1 MRRYVVK
8 RLLCVAGVVLL
19 ALGIGYDI
27 GVHVATKTYQFTGVV
42 KANEGGTLTVEK
54 SAKEVWTFDTS
65 KDTKGT
71 AKVGDKVTVY
81 YTMMATQI
89 ESKPAATAAPG
100 TKPGA
105 PATAGKK
112 K

>member
-1 MRRYVVK
+1 VK
-8 RLLCVAGVVLL
+8 RLFCVLGVLVL

-27 GVHVATKTYQFTGVV
+27 GVHAASKTYQFTGVV
-42 KANEGGTLTVEK
+42 KANDGGTLTVEK
-54 SAKEVWTFDTS
+54 SAKEVWTFDTG

-71 AKVGDKVTVY
+71 AKVGDRVTVY

-89 ESKPAATAAPG
+89 ESKPAAAAAPG
-100 TKPGA
+100 AKPAA
-105 PATAGKK
+105 PAAAGKK

>member
-1 MRRYVVK
+1 VK
-8 RLLCVAGVVLL
+8 RLLCVMGVVLL

-27 GVHVATKTYQFTGVV
+27 GVHAASKTYQFTGVV
-42 KANEGGTLTVEK
+42 KASDGGQLTVEK
-54 SAKEVWTFDTS
+54 SAKEVWTFDTG

-89 ESKPAATAAPG
+89 ESKPAAAASGAKPAAPAAAG
-100 TKPGA
+100 
-105 PATAGKK
+105 AGKK